1 MTKAGGTPHRRQT
14 LNKLLQRAAVRDA
27 AGRGGSKGASVNTQV
42 DRKRRVYDIAYMWNK
57 KKNLFTKQKHKRGS
71 KGLRMRRDKSGVWD

>member
-1 MTKAGGTPHRRQT
+1 MHQMTKAGGTPHRRQT

-42 DRKRRVYDIAYMWNK
+42 DRKRQVYDIAYMWNK
-57 KKNLFTKQKHKRGS
+57 KKTYLQNRNTNVVLK
-71 KGLRMRRDKSGVWD
+71 D